1 MKILPVS
8 LLIFVPLL
16 LNCSDDSDTAD
27 TDRLPDRIVTERG
40 GFIPEGIEYD
50 TLHNRFLTGSLADGT
65 IYEITPTGQLI
76 ALVTDPDL
84 IASVGIEVDEPRNR
98 LLVANSDRQG
108 GSGAIMLGIYD
119 LSSGAQLAMVDLT
132 ASISGEAADASHF
145 ANDVAVSG
153 SGVVFV
159 TDSRTNV
166 VYQVDRYNHVSIL
179 IDFGRDSTFGLN
191 GIEYHP
197 AGYLILVSPRTGE
210 LIKVPVNN
218 PDNWSVVELDFPAT
232 GGDGLVWSADG
243 NLVATSNNRAAVMKY
258 RSDDHWLSARLVA
271 MASFEGQATTAAA
284 VGDAIYVIQPHF
296 SDQDP
301 PVILRVKF

>member
-1 MKILPVS
+1 MKILPIS

-108 GSGAIMLGIYD
+108 GSGAIMLGI
-119 LSSGAQLAMVDLT
+119 A
-132 ASISGEAADASHF
+132 
-145 ANDVAVSG
+145 
-153 SGVVFV
+153 GV
-159 TDSRTNV
+159 
-166 VYQVDRYNHVSIL
+166 Y
-179 IDFGRDSTFGLN
+179 
-191 GIEYHP
+191 
-197 AGYLILVSPRTGE
+197 
-210 LIKVPVNN
+210 
-218 PDNWSVVELDFPAT
+218 
-232 GGDGLVWSADG
+232 
-243 NLVATSNNRAAVMKY
+243 
-258 RSDDHWLSARLVA
+258 
-271 MASFEGQATTAAA
+271 
-284 VGDAIYVIQPHF
+284 
-296 SDQDP
+296 
-301 PVILRVKF
+301 